1 MRNYVVIVV
10 FWVIEMKVVNWKNVI
25 DKNELDEVCKSL
37 SCGNLV
43 IFPTETVYGIGA
55 IATDEEAVK
64 KIFIAKK
71 RIR

>member
-43 IFPTETVYGIGA
+43 IFPTETLLLMRRQL
-55 IATDEEAVK
+55 K
-64 KIFIAKK
+64 KYLLLKK
-71 RIR
+71 EQWIIR